1 MAKSHLQILT
11 PEPVT
16 GALAYKTQMQRLEQ
30 TLRWRQQRT
39 IGDKLWTRAGA
50 LNAGRHWADTADKI
64 DPTSDSPNDRITVNL
79 TASTIQDFLPYLLR
93 KNPEFIMLAT
103 QADPMA
109 EDSAMLTSVL
119 MNYYWQE
126 LRFQRQLRK
135 SVLDGLVIGHGI
147 MKTGY
152 MLEGD
157 FDEAANAAKHGKIEL
172 RDYVRKDEPLIR
184 RVNPF
189 KFLFDPN
196 APDRDLESARWA
208 GEIFF
213 MPLQD
218 VLNNDRYSRSV
229 RQQLANG
236 KLSATTVQAFMAAQ
250 GDGVINETQAAWTKL
265 SEDEMRAHELIVLVE
280 LWDKKFEKYYIFPW
294 GVEKPLV
301 EESWKFPYLD
311 GFPYAKWDFI
321 ALNDE
326 PYGLGIPAFVEDQ
339 QMELNRIRSTE
350 YQHRRKHSRSKIG
363 ITENMIDPV
372 ELEKL
377 TNNKDEV
384 FFVKGPISQVMQ
396 FLTPPSLPADNY
408 RVDATI
414 KEDFRQLTGQDQLQS
429 GGTMP
434 SRTTA
439 REIEAR
445 EGIIGLKA
453 EERIQRVDDFVME
466 IGTQLLQ
473 HLQANVTVKKV
484 VRIAGPEGQML
495 WRDLSPQEI
504 KREYDME
511 LVSTSVPEHDP
522 MTERA
527 TRTQIYQLT
536 LQQLP
541 YLMQSGY
548 MVNVPE
554 MLTWTLEAYD
564 MPRSKSARFI
574 VPMPPPPPQPGAGA
588 GPGQGPATG
597 QPEGDQT
604 AQQIR
609 QEAPPPESGATG
621 AMLGG

>member
-1 MAKSHLQILT
+1 MTLQVLT
-11 PEPVT
+11 PEPTT
-16 GALAYKTQMQRLEQ
+16 GKLAYKTQMQRMEQ
-30 TLRWRQQRT
+30 TLRWRNQRT
-39 IGDKLWTRAGA
+39 IGDALWKRSLA

-93 KNPEFIMLAT
+93 KNPEFIMLPT
-103 QADPMA
+103 QNDPMA
-109 EDSAMLTSVL
+109 EDSAQLTGVL

-157 FDEAANAAKHGKIEL
+157 FDEAANAAKHGKIEI

-196 APDRDLESARWA
+196 AADRDLESSRWA
-208 GEIFF
+208 AEIFF

-218 VLNNDRYSRSV
+218 ILANDRYSRSV

-236 KLSATTVQAFMAAQ
+236 KISGISVKAFMAEQ
-250 GDGVINETQAAWTKL
+250 GDGIVTDQTAWTKL
-265 SEDEMRAHELIVLVE
+265 SEEEMRAHELIVLVE
-280 LWDKKFEKYYIFPW
+280 LWDKKFEKYYVFPW
-294 GVEKPLV
+294 GAEKPLV

-321 ALNDE
+321 GINDE

-384 FFVKGPISQVMQ
+384 FFVKGPLPQVMQ
-396 FLTPPSLPADNY
+396 FLTPPPLPSDNY

-466 IGTQLLQ
+466 IGGQLLQ
-473 HLQANVTVKKV
+473 HIQANTAVQKV

-495 WRDLSPQEI
+495 WRDLSPDEI

-511 LVSTSVPEHDP
+511 LVSTSVPDHDP
-522 MTERA
+522 MAERA
-527 TRTQIYQLT
+527 TRTQVYQMT
-536 LQQLP
+536 IQQLP

-548 MVNVPE
+548 QVNVPE
-554 MLTWTLEAYD
+554 MLTWMLEAYD

-574 VPMPPPPPQPGAGA
+574 VPAEPVAPPQQGG
-588 GPGQGPATG
+588 GPGQGPANG
-597 QPEGDQT
+597 QAPPDQA

-609 QEAPPPESGATG
+609 QDAPPPESGATG
-621 AMLGG
+621 AMFGGG

>member
-1 MAKSHLQILT
+1 MTLQILT
-11 PEPVT
+11 PEPQT
-16 GALAYKTQMQRLEQ
+16 GALAYKTHMQRLTS
-30 TLRWRQQRT
+30 TLRWRQDRE
-39 IGDKLWTRAGA
+39 IGDKLWMRAQA
-50 LNAGRHWADTADKI
+50 LNAGRHWSNRDVNKI
-64 DPTSDSPNDRITVNL
+64 DPTSDNPRDRITVNL

-93 KNPEFIMLAT
+93 KNPEFIMLPT
-103 QADPMA
+103 QNDPAA

-119 MNYYWQE
+119 MNYYWEE

-135 SVLDGLVIGHGI
+135 AVLDGLVIGHGVV
-147 MKTGY
+147 KSGY
-152 MLEGD
+152 QLEGD
-157 FDEAANAAKHGKIEL
+157 FDEAANAAKHGKIEI
-172 RDYVRKDEPLIR
+172 RDYVRKDEPLLR
-184 RVNPF
+184 RVNPY

-196 APDRDLESARWA
+196 APDRDLESARWCA
-208 GEIFF
+208 EIFF
-213 MPLQD
+213 MPMQD
-218 VLNNDRYSRSV
+218 VLANTRYQKSV

-236 KLSATTVQAFMAAQ
+236 KLSAVTV
-250 GDGVINETQAAWTKL
+250 DGFL
-265 SEDEMRAHELIVLVE
+265 SEHGHTEPTEETHAWSSLTGAEVRAHELIVLVE

-321 ALNDE
+321 AINDE
-326 PYGLGIPAFVEDQ
+326 PFGLGIPAFVEDQ
-339 QMELNRIRSTE
+339 QMELNRIRSAE
-350 YQHRRKHSRSKIG
+350 YQHRRKHSRTKIG

-377 TNNKDEV
+377 TNNRDEV
-384 FFVKGPISQVMQ
+384 FFVKGPLPQVMQ
-396 FLTPPSLPADNY
+396 WLQPPPLPSDNY

-429 GGTMP
+429 GGSMP

-453 EERIQRVDDFVME
+453 EERIQRVDDFVHE

-473 HLQANVTVKKV
+473 HIQANITTQKV
-484 VRIAGPEGQML
+484 VRIAGPEGQMI
-495 WRDLSPQEI
+495 WQELAPEDI
-504 KREYDME
+504 KRNYDLE
-511 LVSTSVPEHDP
+511 LVSTSVPDHDP
-522 MTERA
+522 QTERA
-527 TRTQIYQLT
+527 TRTQVYQLT

-548 MVNVPE
+548 QVNVPE
-554 MLTWTLEAYD
+554 MLVWMLEAYD

-574 VPMPPPPPQPGAGA
+574 QPAAPQMPPSG
-588 GPGQGPATG
+588 GPGQGVTG
-597 QPEGDQT
+597 EVPEDGT

-609 QEAPPPESGATG
+609 EQAPPPESGAMG
-621 AMLGG
+621 AMFGG